1 MGPCVKPHAR
11 MEENCQE
18 DLQIRAVMPTNPR
31 NRLGDLERA
40 VMEHLWSCTPS
51 HPDGQTGRE
60 IHDVIVVERGTG
72 YTTLMTVLNQMVGKE
87 LLTRVR
93 DGRVGRYTATATR
106 EALTSQTL
114 HHTLGELA
122 AAHRRSALLHFLES
136 STPGEVD
143 DLRAALTDLE
153 TRQAGH
159 EIHPADRD

>member
-1 MGPCVKPHAR
+1 
-11 MEENCQE
+11 
-18 DLQIRAVMPTNPR
+18 MPTNPR

-60 IHDVIVVERGTG
+60 IHDVIGVKRGTG
-72 YTTLMTVLNQMVGKE
+72 YTTLMTVLDRMVGKE
-87 LLTRVR
+87 LLTRTR

-122 AAHRRSALLHFLES
+122 GAERRSALLHFLERS
-136 STPGEVD
+136 SLEEVD
-143 DLRAALTDLE
+143 DLRAALADLE
-153 TRQAGH
+153 TRQAGPQT
-159 EIHPADRD
+159 HPADPE